1 MTTFADQKKIL
12 MKYLVIVALVL
23 ASAYFYPQFNESTG
37 SPCGAVEK
45 RFVRDA
51 FGGSDGGDMF
61 AALLSSGATDG
72 ALAASMIKSA
82 YPNLPAALGCLR
94 AYYELMADP
103 SMAKSAFEGSAK

>member
-1 MTTFADQKKIL
+1 MKIL
-12 MKYLVIVALVL
+12 IVVVLVA
-23 ASAYFYPQFNESTG
+23 AAAYFYPQFNEGVS

-51 FGGSDGGDMF
+51 FAGSDGGDIF

-82 YPNLPAALGCLR
+82 YPNLPAAVGCLR
-94 AYYELMADP
+94 AYYELMANPDLART
-103 SMAKSAFEGSAK
+103 SFDGKSK